1 MSDVLEGSTTPP
13 TPDTAP
19 EGDQLP
25 PYLRGWLHLVCFFLS
40 VPAGAVVV
48 ASAGSARARLAAV
61 VYALGMTAMFGV
73 SAAYHRGRWSPKGRV
88 RMRRT
93 DHGTILFMIAGSYT
107 PFCLLTLDGTTA
119 RVILVGVW
127 AGAAVGF
134 VVALTGVA
142 EKALVGLLC
151 YIGLGW
157 LVVVVLPDLI
167 RALSAGQLA
176 LLVAGG
182 LVYTLGGVVLG
193 TRWPNPSARWFG
205 YHEVW
210 HTMVV
215 VACACHYFTILSVVR
230 AAP

>member
-1 MSDVLEGSTTPP
+1 
-13 TPDTAP
+13 
-19 EGDQLP
+19 
-25 PYLRGWLHLVCFFLS
+25 
-40 VPAGAVVV
+40 
-48 ASAGSARARLAAV
+48 
-61 VYALGMTAMFGV
+61 
-73 SAAYHRGRWSPKGRV
+73 
-88 RMRRT
+88 MRRT
-93 DHGTILFMIAGSYT
+93 DHGTILLMIAGSYT

-119 RVILVGVW
+119 RVILIGVW

-142 EKALVGLLC
+142 EKAVVGLLC

-157 LVVVVLPDLI
+157 LVVVVLPDLV
-167 RALSAGQLA
+167 RALTMAQLA

-182 LVYTLGGVVLG
+182 IVYTLGGVVLA

-210 HTMVV
+210 HTMVA